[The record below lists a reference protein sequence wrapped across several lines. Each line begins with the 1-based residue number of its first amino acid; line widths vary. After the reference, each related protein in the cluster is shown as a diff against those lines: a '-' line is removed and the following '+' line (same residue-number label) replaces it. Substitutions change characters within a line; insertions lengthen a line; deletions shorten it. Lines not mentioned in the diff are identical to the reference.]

1 MKFKLG
7 IGINFKPSKKE
18 KESSF
23 KILLKPNHR
32 RYSLFERN
40 NGKLIQKEKRK
51 VNTK

>member
-1 MKFKLG
+1 MKFKLELEL
-7 IGINFKPSKKE
+7 ILNRTKRKK
-18 KESSF
+18 SF
-23 KILLKPNHR
+23 EILLKPNHY